1 VTVASMEQMTS
12 SVVKQM
18 VSPSINYKGSVE
30 RKRSFGHPSLRCMS
44 TLSLNRYVQYV
55 SFIDEF
61 SHKTCICFLEAKGK
75 SI

>member
-1 VTVASMEQMTS
+1 MTIASMEQMTS

-30 RKRSFGHPSLRCMS
+30 SKRSFGHPSLRCMP
-44 TLSLNRYVQYV
+44 TLSLNGYVQYV

-61 SHKTCICFLEAKGK
+61 SHKTYICFLEEKGQ